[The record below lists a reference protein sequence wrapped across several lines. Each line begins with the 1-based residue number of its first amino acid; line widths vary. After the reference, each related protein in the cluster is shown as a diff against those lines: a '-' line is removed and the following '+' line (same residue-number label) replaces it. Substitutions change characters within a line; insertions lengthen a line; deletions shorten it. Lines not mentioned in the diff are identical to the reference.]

1 MGYDMG
7 YINEIKQAL
16 PRSLFENLELAMAIS
31 IVLSL
36 LMIWLLNRHVR
47 KFNIVFEKVSSG
59 QLDYRMKARSEID
72 QFDRLA
78 INLDGM
84 LDWLTTML
92 EMSRELGN
100 TLAHDLRT
108 PLSRHRLELC
118 AIADSKDLP
127 ITLKEKLESSIAK
140 LDELVAMLQNILTI
154 SLAESRNT
162 AQLFDEINLSDIVES
177 ITSLYEPIAED
188 KNIDLQTSFPAEAI
202 RITGDRQLLG
212 QAIGNLVDNAIKYTP
227 EGGAVQLELRRHRGG
242 VALEVSD
249 NGPGVPQDMLDK
261 IKQRFIRADS
271 SRHIP
276 GFGIGL
282 SLVEAVAK
290 LHHGSLSVENTPTG
304 FRATLQFGLIKWH

>member
-1 MGYDMG
+1 M
-7 YINEIKQAL
+7 
-16 PRSLFENLELAMAIS
+16 
-31 IVLSL
+31 
-36 LMIWLLNRHVR
+36 
-47 KFNIVFEKVSSG
+47 
-59 QLDYRMKARSEID
+59 
-72 QFDRLA
+72 
-78 INLDGM
+78 
-84 LDWLTTML
+84 
-92 EMSRELGN
+92 GN

-227 EGGAVQLELRRHRGG
+227 EGGAVQLELRRHRGRCAGG
-242 VALEVSD
+242 VRQWTGRPAGHAGQDKAAVY
-249 NGPGVPQDMLDK
+249 PGRQQPAYTGFWHRPEPGRGGGKTPSRQPQC
-261 IKQRFIRADS
+261 REYPNW
-271 SRHIP
+271 IP
-276 GFGIGL
+276 GHA
-282 SLVEAVAK
+282 AVPD
-290 LHHGSLSVENTPTG
+290 S
-304 FRATLQFGLIKWH
+304 